1 MCGSLPNCLAG
12 RPNTARLLFLWTF
25 EGLCGACRH
34 KNYNRP
40 GLPKRGLKGREWDV
54 FRKTSEK
61 GNGVGEKILPFGN
74 KPIRRLEYT
83 IVNALKNRYPT
94 DFSAGG
100 NTAGSKETH
109 STFEPP

>member
-12 RPNTARLLFLWTF
+12 RPNTAHLLFLWTF

-83 IVNALKNRYPT
+83 IVNALEKSVPHRF
-94 DFSAGG
+94 FSWRQHRGFKRD
-100 NTAGSKETH
+100 TRH
-109 STFEPP
+109 F